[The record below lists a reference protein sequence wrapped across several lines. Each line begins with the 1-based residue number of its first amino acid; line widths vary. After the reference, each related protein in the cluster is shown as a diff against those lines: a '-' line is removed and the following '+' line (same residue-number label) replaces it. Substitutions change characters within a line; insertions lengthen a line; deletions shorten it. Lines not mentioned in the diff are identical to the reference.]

1 MKLLTILFTVVVVAA
16 LAFALYTPAAITAR
30 GEGTITSQFYG
41 TTADG
46 IDVYEYTLTNVNG
59 MEVKIITYGG
69 IITSVSVPDR
79 RHQMSNV
86 ALGFNNL
93 NDYETKNSP
102 YFGAIIGRYS
112 NRIANGRFTLDGVT
126 YCLDANNGPNSLHGG
141 GKGFD
146 KQVWTV
152 TKEIKEDSR
161 VGIELHYL
169 SPEGDGWTG
178 NFPNSACLPT
188 DALGYPGN
196 LDTFVTYTLNNKN
209 QIVIDYLANTD
220 APTVVNLTNHSYWN
234 LKGEGTG
241 TIYDHLLTLNA
252 SDFTPVDATL
262 IPTGEILPVA
272 GTPFDF
278 TMRKPVADGIR
289 SDDQQIVYGKGFDH
303 NWVLNPQEPNVSL
316 NQAAALFEPDTGRL
330 LKIYTD
336 QPGIQFYAGNFLDG
350 SLYGTSNRAYRQSD
364 GLALETQHY
373 PDSPNQPDFP
383 STVLLPDETYTTTTI
398 FDFSVQENRA
408 P

>member
-1 MKLLTILFTVVVVAA
+1 
-16 LAFALYTPAAITAR
+16 
-30 GEGTITSQFYG
+30 
-41 TTADG
+41 
-46 IDVYEYTLTNVNG
+46 
-59 MEVKIITYGG
+59 
-69 IITSVSVPDR
+69 
-79 RHQMSNV
+79 
-86 ALGFNNL
+86 
-93 NDYETKNSP
+93 
-102 YFGAIIGRYS
+102 
-112 NRIANGRFTLDGVT
+112 
-126 YCLDANNGPNSLHGG
+126 LHGG

-278 TMRKPVADGIR
+278 TMRNPV
-289 SDDQQIVYGKGFDH
+289 
-303 NWVLNPQEPNVSL
+303 
-316 NQAAALFEPDTGRL
+316 
-330 LKIYTD
+330 
-336 QPGIQFYAGNFLDG
+336 
-350 SLYGTSNRAYRQSD
+350 
-364 GLALETQHY
+364 
-373 PDSPNQPDFP
+373 
-383 STVLLPDETYTTTTI
+383 
-398 FDFSVQENRA
+398 
-408 P
+408 